1 MNSVINNEN
10 PSFAA
15 SLDNIYRLSKNSRL
29 NQSSLLKMKHDL
41 EIVAAY
47 INSSEIQALLFS
59 IIFGKN
65 FESYTVNIRDLA
77 DHLNCTPT
85 KIANLYPDLLQLENK
100 RLIRRENDPR
110 SVGINYLQYY
120 IPRQLGE
127 SLLNG
132 SPALVPDNSSL
143 DLVTLLERFGNIFED
158 KKKKTLSFDEM
169 NDDLVHLITMNNELP
184 FIKRLNKIPLK
195 ETELILLLYVCYEAM
210 NGNHA
215 VDMTSNLGD
224 LFDCASVCYHLRKD
238 LIRGTSHLI
247 QKDLLTLED
256 GPFRGDRFIIL
267 TDRAICLLFEEE
279 LDMANPVNA
288 KGIILPET
296 IIPKNLFFN
305 QESQK
310 HLDELTALLE
320 QTTFSQLQDRLA
332 ENKMQKGF
340 SILFYGDPG
349 TGKTESVY
357 QIARQTGRPMMMI
370 DISESKSMW
379 YGESEKI
386 IKSIFDQYAT
396 LVKTS
401 KITPIL
407 LFNEADGILTRR
419 FENSRT
425 SADQTTNAIQNII
438 LNEMERINGILIAT
452 TNLAGNLDHAFE
464 RRFLYK
470 IRFDK
475 PSPDVMA
482 KIWKD
487 KIPSLSDADTMHLAA
502 NFNLSGGQI
511 ENVSR
516 KVLMKK
522 ILHNEETSLIEI
534 IAMCKN
540 EHLDDKRKIG
550 YCQG

>member
-1 MNSVINNEN
+1 MNNVIKSEN
-10 PSFAA
+10 PSFAD
-15 SLDNIYRLSKNSRL
+15 SLDNVFRLSKNSRL
-29 NQSSLLKMKHDL
+29 SQSSLLKMKPDL
-41 EIVAAY
+41 EIIAAF
-47 INSSEIQALLFS
+47 IKSTEIQALLFS

-85 KIANLYPDLLQLENK
+85 KFANLYPDLLYLENK

-132 SPALVPDNSSL
+132 STEIVPDNSSL
-143 DLVTLLERFGNIFED
+143 DLISLLERFKTTFEE
-158 KKKKTLSFDEM
+158 KKAKTISYEEM
-169 NDDLVHLITMNNELP
+169 NDDLVHLIATNSELP

-195 ETELILLLYVCYEAM
+195 ETELILLLYVCNEALK
-210 NGNHA
+210 GNNT
-215 VDMTSNLGD
+215 VDMTSNLSD
-224 LFDCASVCYHLRKD
+224 LFDSTSVCYHLRKD
-238 LIRGTSHLI
+238 LIRGTSQLI
-247 QKDLLTLED
+247 QKDLLKLED

-267 TDRAICLLFEEE
+267 TDKAASLLFEED
-279 LDMANPVNA
+279 LDLACPLNT
-288 KGIILPET
+288 KGLTPPDT
-296 IIPKNLFFN
+296 IIPKNLYFN

-310 HLDELTALLE
+310 YLDELTELLE
-320 QTTFSQLQDRLA
+320 QTTFSQLQDRLT
-332 ENKMQKGF
+332 ENHMPKGF
-340 SILFYGDPG
+340 SILFYGEPG

-357 QIARQTGRPMMMI
+357 QIARHTGRTLMMI

-386 IKSIFDQYAT
+386 IKSIFDQYAS

-401 KITPIL
+401 QIAPIL
-407 LFNEADGILTRR
+407 LFNEADGIFTRR

-452 TNLAGNLDHAFE
+452 TNLAGNLDRAFE

-470 IRFDK
+470 IRFDR
-475 PSPDVMA
+475 PSPEVMA

-487 KIPSLSDADTMHLAA
+487 KIPSLSDADTMHLAV
-502 NFNLSGGQI
+502 NFCLSGGQI

-522 ILHNEETSLIEI
+522 VLHNEESSLIEI

-540 EHLDDKRKIG
+540 EHLDGKRKIG
-550 YCQG
+550 Y